1 MNSRRGKTR
10 RASPVADS
18 PPRGDSFFGCLKCR
32 WWRLARAPLAGLLT
46 RLDPGLGWRTAMPET
61 VRLVARLDA
70 VATVREPVQ
79 QSRAHLRVAKYAG
92 PRLKAQVAGDHHRL
106 KRFVPALRS
115 NRCATKRSCRCL
127 RCLRGDGQDG
137 SRRAGRVIS
146 RLKTTSLR
154 GKT

>member
-1 MNSRRGKTR
+1 M
-10 RASPVADS
+10 P
-18 PPRGDSFFGCLKCR
+18 
-32 WWRLARAPLAGLLT
+32 PLAGLLT

-61 VRLVARLDA
+61 VRLVARLDD

-92 PRLKAQVAGDHHRL
+92 PRLKAQVAGDHHTL
-106 KRFVPALRS
+106 KKFVPALRS
-115 NRCATKRSCRCL
+115 DRCATKRSCRCL